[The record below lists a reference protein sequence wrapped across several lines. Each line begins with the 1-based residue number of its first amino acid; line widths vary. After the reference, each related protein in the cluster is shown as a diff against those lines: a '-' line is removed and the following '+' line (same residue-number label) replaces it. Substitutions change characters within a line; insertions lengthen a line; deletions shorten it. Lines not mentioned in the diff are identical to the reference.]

1 MRENLKAARLSKGM
15 TQKQVAACLGIHER
29 YYKALEGGE
38 RLGGICMWDELED
51 LFGINQRA
59 LRENHP
65 GKADSQ

>member
-1 MRENLKAARLSKGM
+1 MRENLKAARLKKGM
-15 TQKQVAACLGIHER
+15 TQKQVAECLDIHER

-38 RLGGICMWDELED
+38 RLGRIWMWDALED
-51 LFGINQRA
+51 LLGVNQRV